1 MKTEKEKMLSNE
13 LYNHKDAELTKE
25 RNHAYEL
32 TLRYNQTK
40 DDETELRTSILQQLA
55 GKLGN
60 NVVIKPPFQ
69 CDYGY
74 NLILGDNV
82 FMNYGC
88 SILDCNVVEIG
99 NNVLMAPNVQ
109 IYAAYHPTDHTLRLK
124 DLEYADRVKIG
135 DNTWIGGGSI
145 ILNGV
150 TIGKNTVIGAGSV
163 VTKDI
168 PDNVVAVGNPC
179 RVIKRLDKENVE
191 NGKRLKFTDF
201 AHINI
206 VVDDIDEGIKYYEQL
221 LEAKPIQIFREFS
234 NIGFAK
240 AAGFLEHPELVKL
253 SIAFMEIPGTKLTLE
268 LMEYYE
274 PVTTDAKH
282 REDVNKINGV
292 RHVALEIQNIDEAF
306 KYIKTYPDITLIN
319 PSEQYGP
326 YKIDD
331 ITADEVQF
339 FEADMEA
346 DGNSFYPN
354 VKNVQEFIVKSNKLL
369 KKSRPTYIDATC
381 STQVLFPMISI
392 LGKALSGFHTW
403 KLQTIDSVNSKFPF
417 KVLSGEIRG
426 IPAIVKIQNQLDPKD
441 PDNNGFLLHRI
452 VLGTT
457 EGSLCL
463 DNSNGL
469 VIWNPQMYVPHAE
482 GVLDMYGNNSYVEL
496 PVSEVADGVRNTTY
510 AEVYKELW
518 PEGIVCALNDFARAI
533 TDNSQKNIM
542 AQQMLT
548 ISEIWKD
555 LSEKIGSPQLIV
567 TPERN
572 GIRLADIAE

>member
-1 MKTEKEKMLSNE
+1 M
-13 LYNHKDAELTKE
+13 D
-25 RNHAYEL
+25 
-32 TLRYNQTK
+32 
-40 DDETELRTSILQQLA
+40 
-55 GKLGN
+55 
-60 NVVIKPPFQ
+60 
-69 CDYGY
+69 
-74 NLILGDNV
+74 
-82 FMNYGC
+82 
-88 SILDCNVVEIG
+88 
-99 NNVLMAPNVQ
+99 
-109 IYAAYHPTDHTLRLK
+109 
-124 DLEYADRVKIG
+124 
-135 DNTWIGGGSI
+135 
-145 ILNGV
+145 
-150 TIGKNTVIGAGSV
+150 
-163 VTKDI
+163 
-168 PDNVVAVGNPC
+168 
-179 RVIKRLDKENVE
+179 
-191 NGKRLKFTDF
+191 
-201 AHINI
+201 
-206 VVDDIDEGIKYYEQL
+206 
-221 LEAKPIQIFREFS
+221 
-234 NIGFAK
+234 
-240 AAGFLEHPELVKL
+240 
-253 SIAFMEIPGTKLTLE
+253 
-268 LMEYYE
+268 
-274 PVTTDAKH
+274 
-282 REDVNKINGV
+282 
-292 RHVALEIQNIDEAF
+292 
-306 KYIKTYPDITLIN
+306 
-319 PSEQYGP
+319 
-326 YKIDD
+326 
-331 ITADEVQF
+331 
-339 FEADMEA
+339 
-346 DGNSFYPN
+346 
-354 VKNVQEFIVKSNKLL
+354 
-369 KKSRPTYIDATC
+369 
-381 STQVLFPMISI
+381 
-392 LGKALSGFHTW
+392 HTW

>member
-1 MKTEKEKMLSNE
+1 MVVKLNNMEKQVRSELKGGKGDIHFLNCVSKDTIPNCRLLSYMTIPPE
-13 LYNHKDAELTKE
+13 GSIGEHEHVE
-25 RNHAYEL
+25 
-32 TLRYNQTK
+32 
-40 DDETELRTSILQQLA
+40 ETECYVIKS
-55 GKLGN
+55 GKG
-60 NVVIKPPFQ
+60 VVIDNGKKI
-69 CDYGY
+69 D
-74 NLILGDNV
+74 ISAGD
-82 FMNYGC
+82 
-88 SILDCNVVEIG
+88 VVITG
-99 NNVLMAPNVQ
+99 SKKDFDMACV
-109 IYAAYHPTDHTLRLK
+109 
-124 DLEYADRVKIG
+124 
-135 DNTWIGGGSI
+135 
-145 ILNGV
+145 
-150 TIGKNTVIGAGSV
+150 VIRS
-163 VTKDI
+163 T
-168 PDNVVAVGNPC
+168 AVGGKGTEIAGALLEKGIH
-179 RVIKRLDKENVE
+179 VIQEHPVHYNDIVKLLKVAKENNCVYQ
-191 NGKRLKFTDF
+191 
-201 AHINI
+201 
-206 VVDDIDEGIKYYEQL
+206 V
-221 LEAKPIQIFREFS
+221 
-234 NIGFAK
+234 
-240 AAGFLEHPELVKL
+240 
-253 SIAFMEIPGTKLTLE
+253 
-268 LMEYYE
+268 
-274 PVTTDAKH
+274 
-282 REDVNKINGV
+282 
-292 RHVALEIQNIDEAF
+292 
-306 KYIKTYPDITLIN
+306 
-319 PSEQYGP
+319 
-326 YKIDD
+326 
-331 ITADEVQF
+331 
-339 FEADMEA
+339 
-346 DGNSFYPN
+346 NSFYPN